1 MNFLTKIVSIAALL
15 ITATLSQGQT
25 WKIDSSHSVA
35 HFKVRHMLVT
45 WTHGT
50 ISGIQGTVT
59 ADEKDLTK
67 SKVSATLNASTIN
80 TNDAKRDEH
89 LKSPDFLNVGKHP
102 TITFESKSITGSM
115 GQFKMTGALTINGV
129 TKDVTL
135 DVEGPTQT
143 VKSPFGDNRRGLSAK
158 TKINRKDF
166 NIVWNK
172 AMDGGGV
179 VVGDDI
185 EITIDLELSDK
196 V

>member
-1 MNFLTKIVSIAALL
+1 MKSFMKIFGIAFFLFSGSAGF
-15 ITATLSQGQT
+15 SQT

-45 WTHGT
+45 WVHGT
-50 ISGIQGTVT
+50 ISGIEGSVT
-59 ADEKDLTK
+59 GDDKDVTK
-67 SKVSATLNASTIN
+67 SKVTASLNPSTIN

-89 LKSPDFLNVGKHP
+89 LKSPDFLNVAKYP
-102 TITFESKSITGSM
+102 KMTFESKSVTGTV
-115 GQFKMTGALTINGV
+115 GQLKIAGTLTLNGV
-129 TKDVTL
+129 TKDVVL
-135 DVEGPTQT
+135 DVDGPTPP

-179 VVGDDI
+179 VVGDEV
-185 EITIDLELSDK
+185 EITIDLQLSDK
-196 V
+196 T

>member
-1 MNFLTKIVSIAALL
+1 MKLNRKIFSLAFFLTVATAA
-15 ITATLSQGQT
+15 QGQT
-25 WKIDSSHSVA
+25 WKIDSAHSVA

-59 ADEKDLTK
+59 GDEKDITK
-67 SKVSATLNASTIN
+67 SKVSATLNPATIN

-89 LKSPDFLNVGKHP
+89 LKSPDFLNVTKYP
-102 TITFESKSITGSM
+102 TMTFESKSVTGSP
-115 GQFKMTGALTINGV
+115 GNLKITGALTLNGV
-129 TKDVTL
+129 TKDVVL
-135 DVEGPTQT
+135 DVEGPTAA
-143 VKSPFGDNRRGLSAK
+143 VKSPFGDSRRGLSAK

-179 VVGDDI
+179 VVGDDV
-185 EITIDLELSDK
+185 EITIDLELTDK